1 MENRKRM
8 PARVAWVVWG
18 FLTVVQIALRFV
30 LRHYDGAISAALQGV
45 GWVLWALSCVF
56 GWWPMVE
63 LRRKGGVA
71 KGKSYTRTT
80 VLVDSGMY
88 GVVRH
93 PQYLAFMLINLAL
106 PLVTQHW
113 LIAALGVVGA
123 ILVYAGILPAADR
136 RNVERFG
143 EAYRRYMERVP
154 GVNVVAG
161 ILRLVQRRSG
171 APVSQGER

>member
-1 MENRKRM
+1 MENRKRGL
-8 PARVAWVVWG
+8 AGVAWVVWG
-18 FLTVVQIALRFV
+18 LLTVVQIALRFA
-30 LRHYDGAISAALQGV
+30 LCRYDGAVSAALEAV
-45 GWVLWALSCVF
+45 GWVLWALSCIF
-56 GWWPMVE
+56 GWWPIVE

-113 LIAALGVVGA
+113 LIAVLGIAGV
-123 ILVYAGILPAADR
+123 ILVYVGILPMADR
-136 RNVERFG
+136 RNGERFG
-143 EAYRRYMERVP
+143 DAYRQYMERVP
-154 GVNVVAG
+154 AVNVVAG
-161 ILRLVQRRSG
+161 IARLVRRKEEG
-171 APVSQGER
+171 